1 VAAVAADA
9 ARERAAIGMM
19 EGFEARAEAIGA
31 RASAR
36 AAARLADAARET
48 LPGVS
53 VEAEPG
59 RVVISGRG
67 LGRRW
72 LRDPALRWLGG
83 LLR

>member
-1 VAAVAADA
+1 
-9 ARERAAIGMM
+9 MM
-19 EGFEARAEAIGA
+19 EGFEARAATLGAA
-31 RASAR
+31 RAER

-53 VEAEPG
+53 VEADAG

-67 LGRRW
+67 LGRRL

-83 LLR
+83 LIR

>member
-1 VAAVAADA
+1 
-9 ARERAAIGMM
+9 MM
-19 EGFEARAEAIGA
+19 EGFEARAETLGA
-31 RASAR
+31 AAAERAAVR
-36 AAARLADAARET
+36 LAAAAREA

-72 LRDPALRWLGG
+72 LRDPAFRWMGG
-83 LLR
+83 LIR

>member
-1 VAAVAADA
+1 
-9 ARERAAIGMM
+9 MM
-19 EGFEARAEAIGA
+19 EGFEARAETLGA
-31 RASAR
+31 AAAER
-36 AAARLADAARET
+36 AAVRLAATARET

-53 VEAEPG
+53 AEAEAG

-83 LLR
+83 LMR